1 MQQSALFYL
10 WGKWNKQQAF
20 YIIQLW
26 LHSDSQRWAVDY
38 SGGGSDSIP
47 LFSPCVRPMP
57 VDPLPPLAEP
67 RWRPGSGRRFRRC
80 SEAFLLL
87 RGYAEFI
94 GFFLRFHSWT
104 LFDQNKLTKGMLASY
119 TGDILVLPIG
129 RGRHDGLQDQ
139 SGHLYN
145 WERRRGRL
153 YAVRQNKGTFL
164 KSENDSIVISLDR
177 HIKL

>member
-10 WGKWNKQQAF
+10 WGEWNKQQAF

-80 SEAFLLL
+80 SEAFLRL

-153 YAVRQNKGTFL
+153 YAVRQNKGKFL